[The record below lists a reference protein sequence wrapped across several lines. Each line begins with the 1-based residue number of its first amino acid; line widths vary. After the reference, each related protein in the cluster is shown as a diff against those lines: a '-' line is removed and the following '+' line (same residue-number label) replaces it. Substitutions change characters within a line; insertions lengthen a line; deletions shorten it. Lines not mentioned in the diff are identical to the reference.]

1 MDKIDRRTVRIK
13 IIFSQTLYSQSIA
26 SVSMGSLAAHLRLSG
41 FQADL
46 CFLDKGNM
54 AGLERDLGN
63 SADNYIVIAKPNF
76 KDFPVMFLLL
86 ERLKLFGGA
95 KRIFLCG
102 PFAKLNVDGLM
113 SRLGWLDGVFIDQL
127 EASSVELLSSM
138 SEDFVIWDLLSPG
151 SISRDTKNG
160 FVGKHVPLL
169 ESIPLSNIPFP
180 ARDIERKEDVSY
192 VNIEASRGCLFN
204 CSFCHIPLISK
215 LPKNGSSLN
224 VRDPVLVVNEI
235 ERLNKELGKT
245 LFVFN
250 DSCFWSS
257 EKDDARILRFCEEI
271 VRRKLDIRFYVYMRG
286 EPFVGDEVLLAL
298 VKAGLVR
305 VFLGIENHI
314 ESSLVRFH
322 KKIGPN
328 SYEILKKK
336 LDSLGVNIHIG
347 YITFEPHSSL
357 DDILS
362 NIEYLYHIGKLFRLG
377 VILEPVRVI
386 PGTILHSELIKEG
399 LMSSGLGFDEV
410 TYGYRFEHE
419 EVGRL
424 LSEWKK
430 MFEGHLKKVAYR
442 FEYYSTAGDI
452 LKILSERLDPRF
464 SSLLNNRCKIFAAK
478 RLEGMNLLLE
488 YFRLSIDFVIYGMFG
503 SVGCA
508 EQNLKFTEK
517 FKWVTEELGVLYWDI
532 VSCVRENG
540 GERAVREVYL
550 EVDTQMA

>member
-1 MDKIDRRTVRIK
+1 MYIIDRKAVRIK
-13 IIFSQTLYSQSIA
+13 IVFSQTLYSQSIA
-26 SVSMGSLAAHLRLSG
+26 SVSMGSLTAHLRSSG
-41 FQADL
+41 FETDL
-46 CFLDKGNM
+46 CFLDKGDTVSF
-54 AGLERDLGN
+54 ETRLGGVG
-63 SADNYIVIAKPNF
+63 DYIIIAKPNF
-76 KDFPVMFLLL
+76 KDFPIMFPLL
-86 ERLKLFGGA
+86 ERLKSFGGA

-102 PFAKLNVDGLM
+102 PFAQLNADKLM
-113 SRLGWLDGVFIDQL
+113 SQFGWLDGVFIDQL
-127 EASSVELLSSM
+127 EASSVRLLSTM
-138 SEDFVIWDLLSPG
+138 SEDFVNWDLLSPG
-151 SISRDTKNG
+151 SISRDTQSG
-160 FVGKHVPLL
+160 LVGKYVPL
-169 ESIPLSNIPFP
+169 SAPIPLSNIPFP
-180 ARDIERKEDVSY
+180 ARDIEMKEDVSY

-204 CSFCHIPLISK
+204 CSFCHIPLVSK

-224 VRDPVLVVNEI
+224 VRDPVLVVDEI
-235 ERLNKELGKT
+235 ERLNKKLGKT
-245 LFVFN
+245 LFIFN

-271 VRRKLDIRFYVYMRG
+271 TRRKLDVRFYVYMRG

-305 VFLGIENHI
+305 IFLGIENHS
-314 ESSLVRFH
+314 ESSLVRFR

-336 LDSLGVNIHIG
+336 LDPLGVNIHIG

-362 NIEYLYHIGKLFRLG
+362 NIEYLFRIGKLFRLG

-386 PGTILHSELIKEG
+386 PGTVLQSELIKEG
-399 LMSSGLGFDEV
+399 LMSSELSFDEV

-424 LSEWKK
+424 LGEWKK
-430 MFEGHLKKVAYR
+430 LFEGQLKKVAYR
-442 FEYYSTAGDI
+442 FEYYSTVGDI

-464 SSLLNNRCKIFAAK
+464 SLLLNGRCQIFAAK

-488 YFRLSIDFVIYGMFG
+488 YFRLSIDSVRHGMCG
-503 SVGCA
+503 SVGCVK
-508 EQNLKFTEK
+508 QNRRFTDE
-517 FKWVTEELGVLYWDI
+517 FTQVTEALGVLYRDI
-532 VSCVRENG
+532 VSFVKENG

-550 EVDTQMA
+550 EVDTQMV